1 MARPSLLEST
11 LTPFR
16 IVFLMWFF
24 FFLEVLFGWP
34 LSVFGIEPHTVR
46 GLIGIVMAPLL
57 HGSFDHLVS
66 NSVPL
71 LFLGTVLFF
80 FYPRIGNLVFIR
92 CYFITNILVWIFARS
107 HSNHIGA
114 SGLIYGLAF
123 FLIFFGIF
131 RRDFLSMLISIIIL
145 LMYGGVFYGILPS
158 DPRISWESH
167 LSGAVVGIWTAISY
181 GDRKAVNS

>member
-1 MARPSLLEST
+1 MPRPSLLDSAS
-11 LTPFR
+11 TPFR
-16 IVFLMWFF
+16 IVFLMWLL
-24 FFLEVLFGWP
+24 FFLEIFSGFP
-34 LSVFGIEPHTVR
+34 LSAFGIEPLTFH
-46 GLIGIVMAPLL
+46 GLIGVLMAPLL
-57 HGSFDHLVS
+57 HGSFNHLVS

-80 FYPRIGNLVFIR
+80 FYPAIGNNVFVR
-92 CYFITNILVWIFARS
+92 CYFITNILVWIFAR

-114 SGLIYGLAF
+114 SGLVYGLAF

-145 LMYGGVFYGILPS
+145 LMYGGVFYGVLPS

-167 LSGAVVGIWTAISY
+167 LAGAVVGVWTAITY
-181 GDRKAVNS
+181 GDKKQVN